1 MIITESFVWIN
12 NPQTA
17 STFVRE
23 TLRQLYTISPAD
35 SEEKRKRFQS
45 RWIKEIL
52 CPERR
57 PGAGK
62 RTGQPTPHGTVS
74 QIPIQ
79 CRHLPVASA
88 IRDSVSRYLSLYN
101 YRDWQKLDQLP
112 APIEVVLEHFP
123 NFPNLGFEEFVEY
136 SPKFY
141 GTADLM
147 VGDVCF
153 RAGPLSMD
161 FLRFFT
167 VPQESNTAIISFKSW
182 EDLIS
187 QIQKTKFL
195 STANVNKSLH
205 DFLLEFGFHKDD
217 LAFILNK
224 PPSNVSEKK
233 VQSIQLDTKMVQ
245 DTEWLLEGVVTHQP
259 FELMEYLVSVSGK
272 YRISD

>member
-12 NPQTA
+12 NPKTA

-23 TLRQLYTISPAD
+23 TLRQLYSIFPAD
-35 SEEKRKRFQS
+35 SEGKRKRFQS

-52 CPERR
+52 CPEQR

-62 RTGQPTPHGTVS
+62 RTGKPTPHGTVS

-112 APIEVVLEHFP
+112 ASIEVVLEHFP

-136 SPKFY
+136 SSKFY

-147 VGDVCF
+147 VGDFCF

-167 VPQESNTAIISFKSW
+167 VPQESNTAVISFESW

-195 STANVNKSLH
+195 ETANINQSLH

-217 LAFILNK
+217 LAFIISK

-233 VQSIQLDTKMVQ
+233 FQNIQLDAEMVQ

-259 FELMEYLVSVSGK
+259 NEWPEYLVSISEK
-272 YRISD
+272 YRLSD

>member
-12 NPQTA
+12 NPKTA

-23 TLRQLYTISPAD
+23 TLRQLYSISPAD

-45 RWIKEIL
+45 RWIKEIM

-57 PGAGK
+57 PGSGS

-79 CRHLPVASA
+79 CRHLPIASA
-88 IRDSVSRYLSLYN
+88 IRDSVSRYVSLYN
-101 YRDWQKLDQLP
+101 YGDWQRLDQLP
-112 APIEVVLEHFP
+112 APIQVVLQHFP
-123 NFPNLGFEEFVEY
+123 NFPNLGFEEFVAY
-136 SPKFY
+136 CSKFY
-141 GTADLM
+141 GTADLI
-147 VGDVCF
+147 VGDVSF
-153 RAGPLSMD
+153 QAGPLSMD

-167 VPQESNTAIISFKSW
+167 VPKESNTAVISFESW

-195 STANVNKSLH
+195 ETANINQSLH
-205 DFLLEFGFHKDD
+205 DFLLQFGFHQDD
-217 LAFILNK
+217 LAFIINK

-233 VQSIQLDTKMVQ
+233 VQNLELDTRMVQ
-245 DTEWLLEGVVTHQP
+245 DTEWLLEGIVTHQP
-259 FELMEYLVSVSGK
+259 SQWHEYLVSVSGK
-272 YRISD
+272 YQISD